1 MPDEKPQPGA
11 VPQFMWPPQVTAPHQ
26 LLPPPPPPEP
36 KKGHGWDAAKLIGV
50 ALTIGTIIFS
60 AGAANEKLKNI
71 DARQMVAD
79 QQREHR
85 NRLRDDR
92 DEKLKS
98 AFEGLSAKVDDLAEQ
113 VKQQRA
119 RPWRRREAV
128 RLPVDERP

>member
-1 MPDEKPQPGA
+1 
-11 VPQFMWPPQVTAPHQ
+11 
-26 LLPPPPPPEP
+26 
-36 KKGHGWDAAKLIGV
+36 V